1 MKAIS
6 FILSLFISA
15 SCFAET
21 SLWRVSKNGNHLYL
35 GGTVHVLSASDLPF
49 PVAFDRA
56 YDLSDKVVLET
67 DMAALAD
74 PQIQVSLM
82 SQLSYSDGRLLNQ
95 IISPVLYADLNRYLQ
110 DRHMMPNMFIAM
122 KPSGVMITMLAVEMQ
137 RLGINEAGAD
147 TVYYERAVK
156 EGKSVAGLE
165 AIDRHLKFIADM
177 GEGNE
182 ESFLRQTLE
191 DIKKTEIMMKDI
203 VHLWK
208 TGDVRGLERVV
219 ITDIQ
224 LNYPQMYQLLLV
236 ERNRRWLPQIKTMLE
251 TEPVELVLVGA
262 AHLIGPDGILV
273 SLEQQG
279 YLVEQQ

>member
-1 MKAIS
+1 MDRIS
-6 FILSLFISA
+6 ILIETCFERIQHSQIIISITPSLGA
-15 SCFAET
+15 VHA
-21 SLWRVSKNGNHLYL
+21 NLYL
-35 GGTVHVLSASDLPF
+35 
-49 PVAFDRA
+49 
-56 YDLSDKVVLET
+56 
-67 DMAALAD
+67 
-74 PQIQVSLM
+74 
-82 SQLSYSDGRLLNQ
+82 
-95 IISPVLYADLNRYLQ
+95 
-110 DRHMMPNMFIAM
+110 
-122 KPSGVMITMLAVEMQ
+122 
-137 RLGINEAGAD
+137 
-147 TVYYERAVK
+147 
-156 EGKSVAGLE
+156 
-165 AIDRHLKFIADM
+165 KFLADM